1 MSFGPE
7 SILNNTFNY
16 IDTIGTGGFGRA
28 YLAKTKKDDKKVVIK
43 EIDLSKMDKKMKEYI
58 VREGFLLSLLEHPN
72 IIDFKEYYYTR
83 KIAYIT
89 MDYADGGDLDMKIK
103 KQKKIDEKF
112 PEEFVIQWFL
122 EICEAIKYIHD
133 QGVVHRDL
141 KPKNIFLT
149 EDGHVK
155 LGDLGIAKDLSN
167 EISVAKTAIGTQPY
181 LSPEIIEGKPY
192 NYSTDIWDLGVILY
206 EMIELKHPFI
216 SLSPTKMFYNIINV
230 KYEPIEDSQYQ
241 QQLIDL
247 VPQFLKKEPKE
258 RINLSEVIKIL
269 KELQDTRK
277 NNNNENEKY
286 PDYYLRRSAIF
297 KIHNNNNEN
306 NGHIRRTISKK
317 YENGDKYDGEVID
330 DMKDGKGVM
339 QYIGGNKYDG
349 EWKNDKKEGKG
360 TFIYKSGSQY
370 LGEFKNNVKDGKGVF
385 IYKNGDRYEG
395 NFKNGVKSGKGI
407 KYFKNGDKYDGDWEE
422 DDFNGN
428 GVFYYNN
435 GNRYDGEFKGGVKEG
450 TGTFFY
456 ADGKSKKGKWENDEF
471 IEE

>member
-167 EISVAKTAIGTQPY
+167 EIKRIKYEMDLKKQAIEEYKDNIKMQKCGIDFTMANLKTYRDNLENNFLTKYNDNLRKLERELFEQKLKSDQQNNELLLLIKEVSSLKSLITKKENILKNIEKWLHLQIYIKEGVDPKDLKQSLQKYNNNLIFNSLEELNNALIHKENRNLRLIEKYNKNQKEKDNYVTQF
-181 LSPEIIEGKPY
+181 LEHEKEAENMDQNIDIIIE
-192 NYSTDIWDLGVILY
+192 
-206 EMIELKHPFI
+206 
-216 SLSPTKMFYNIINV
+216 
-230 KYEPIEDSQYQ
+230 Q
-241 QQLIDL
+241 
-247 VPQFLKKEPKE
+247 KE
-258 RINLSEVIKIL
+258 KIL
-269 KELQDTRK
+269 SQLKTR
-277 NNNNENEKY
+277 NNNLLMTINGLNNEKNISQKNKINKRSKSVNNKRKK
-286 PDYYLRRSAIF
+286 RRSR
-297 KIHNNNNEN
+297 KI
-306 NGHIRRTISKK
+306 KK
-317 YENGDKYDGEVID
+317 
-330 DMKDGKGVM
+330 
-339 QYIGGNKYDG
+339 
-349 EWKNDKKEGKG
+349 KK
-360 TFIYKSGSQY
+360 
-370 LGEFKNNVKDGKGVF
+370 
-385 IYKNGDRYEG
+385 
-395 NFKNGVKSGKGI
+395 
-407 KYFKNGDKYDGDWEE
+407 
-422 DDFNGN
+422 
-428 GVFYYNN
+428 
-435 GNRYDGEFKGGVKEG
+435 
-450 TGTFFY
+450 
-456 ADGKSKKGKWENDEF
+456 
-471 IEE
+471 